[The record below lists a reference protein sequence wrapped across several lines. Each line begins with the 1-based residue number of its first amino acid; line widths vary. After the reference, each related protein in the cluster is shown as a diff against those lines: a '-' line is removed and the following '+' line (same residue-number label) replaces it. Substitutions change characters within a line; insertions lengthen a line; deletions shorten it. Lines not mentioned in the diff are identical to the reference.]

1 MQYDY
6 EKFFHNSL
14 DILVIA
20 RMDNGHVIH
29 VNPSFERI
37 FGWSEKRLL
46 GLGSYEFLHPED
58 LPSTQEIAAKLATGS
73 PVVSFENRYRSID
86 GNYRT
91 LSWTAVP
98 EYKSGMVYAIARD
111 ITEAIESN
119 RKISELATELKEAN
133 NMLLEQASTDPL
145 TKLKNRRAF
154 NAELNRLLQIAQKH
168 SNPISLL
175 MIDADHFK
183 DYNDKF
189 GHPAGD
195 QVLIDLAFLLT
206 HTLRQHDVIARY
218 GGEEFIVAMPDTS
231 EVASLQIAERL
242 IHVVGEFNWEKRP
255 VTISIGAATLPGEK
269 QKTSLEENRHFI
281 NLIESADKALYH
293 SKING
298 RNQVNHSSRILPCKE
313 A

>member
-1 MQYDY
+1 MQYNY

-20 RMDNGHVIH
+20 RMDDGHVIH

-58 LPSTQEIAAKLATGS
+58 LPSTQEIAAKLATGA
-73 PVVSFENRYRSID
+73 PVVAFENRYRSID

-111 ITEAIESN
+111 ITEVIESN
-119 RKISELATELKEAN
+119 RKISELASELKEAN
-133 NMLLEQASTDPL
+133 DMLLEQASTDPL

-154 NAELNRLLQIAQKH
+154 NAELNRLAQKQ
-168 SNPISLL
+168 SSPLSLL

-183 DYNDKF
+183 DYNDQF

-195 QVLIDLAFLLT
+195 QVLIHLAFLLT

-231 EVASLQIAERL
+231 ETTCLQIAERL
-242 IHVVGEFNWEKRP
+242 IHVVREFNWEKRS
-255 VTISIGAATLPGEK
+255 VTISVGAATLGEK

-293 SKING
+293 SKLNG